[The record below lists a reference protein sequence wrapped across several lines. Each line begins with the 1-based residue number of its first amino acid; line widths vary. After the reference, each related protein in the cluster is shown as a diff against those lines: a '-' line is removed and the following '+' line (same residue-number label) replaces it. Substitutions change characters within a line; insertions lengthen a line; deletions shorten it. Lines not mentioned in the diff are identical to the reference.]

1 MSSLKVRTNQQVT
14 DQVHHHEKV
23 RGSTLQILPFITGLD
38 MYHVAGLDMY
48 QQLTMDS
55 TEDAAVFNAVD
66 GKAAVNEYKAMQWTS
81 GVKWSCKRNSEL

>member
-1 MSSLKVRTNQQVT
+1 MNHATSHGTKSTTTRNSLGFNAV
-14 DQVHHHEKV
+14 
-23 RGSTLQILPFITGLD
+23 LPFITGLD

-48 QQLTMDS
+48 QQPTMNF

-81 GVKWSCKRNSEL
+81 GVKWSCRRNSEL

>member
-1 MSSLKVRTNQQVT
+1 MNHTTIHGIKSTTTGSQSGIQSKQQCC
-14 DQVHHHEKV
+14 
-23 RGSTLQILPFITGLD
+23 RILPFTTVGLD

-66 GKAAVNEYKAMQWTS
+66 GKAAVNEYKAMQWTMQPSAS
-81 GVKWSCKRNSEL
+81 GVE